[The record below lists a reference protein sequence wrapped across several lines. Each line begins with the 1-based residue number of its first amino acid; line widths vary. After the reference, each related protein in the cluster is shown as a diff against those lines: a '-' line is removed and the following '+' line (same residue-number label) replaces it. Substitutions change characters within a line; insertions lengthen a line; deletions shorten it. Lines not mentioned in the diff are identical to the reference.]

1 VEHTKAYDSEQ
12 TNKLIDSNSR
22 REAKS
27 NLVWVYSINHAIH
40 SQRFGKELCTCDF
53 DLWKAAGVVFLQ
65 AKISILIFSAGFNDN
80 A

>member
-27 NLVWVYSINHAIH
+27 NLVWVYSINH
-40 SQRFGKELCTCDF
+40 QRFGKELCTCDF

-65 AKISILIFSAGFNDN
+65 AKNIYFDLFCWF
-80 A
+80 